1 MKMLLFN
8 ERFLAFLFHSGKW
21 HNPDLPNH
29 ESMRW
34 INGKWREWLR
44 KEGRPANDRIC
55 SSDHKRFDAW
65 LRSLPRPIVFVDEI
79 DAADVPELVLGKQY
93 VGKNFDGGLLDVYDG
108 ENRIGTYC
116 VERFRPA

>member
-1 MKMLLFN
+1 MEMLLYT
-8 ERFLAFLFHSGKW
+8 ERYLIFLFHLGKW
-21 HNPDLPNH
+21 FDPHHLQH
-29 ESMRW
+29 EYACW
-34 INGKWREWLR
+34 INEKWREWLK

-65 LRSLPRPIVFVDEI
+65 LRSLPRPIVFVDEY
-79 DAADVPELVLGKQY
+79 DAAEVPELELGKRY
-93 VGKNFDGGLLDVYDG
+93 VGKYFDGGLLDVYDG